1 MTWAEGTQITAEDL
15 MLPVNNQINQLVP
28 QTSELSIPVLNQDL
42 ETHLEEQ
49 ERAII
54 EKALNETRWNKTAAA
69 KRLGITFRALRYK
82 LKKLDLD

>member
-1 MTWAEGTQITAEDL
+1 M
-15 MLPVNNQINQLVP
+15 
-28 QTSELSIPVLNQDL
+28 PVLNQDL

>member
-69 KRLGITFRALRYK
+69 KRLGITFRSLRYK

>member
-15 MLPVNNQINQLVP
+15 MLPVTNQINHAVPLV
-28 QTSELSIPVLNQDL
+28 SELSMPVLNQDL

>member
-1 MTWAEGTQITAEDL
+1 MTLYKRVSTPSASATRRAPIS
-15 MLPVNNQINQLVP
+15 M
-28 QTSELSIPVLNQDL
+28 PVLNQDL